1 MGRRRCRGG
10 RQAIHRFQRHGK
22 APSHALT
29 SLLHI
34 FQNVTVKTDKL
45 DALSLEELYAL
56 ADKTGLDLPPGL
68 EKPFVVEEILDAL
81 EEDSE
86 DRRAAQGEAV
96 HIDEKKYSGLRMG
109 DFYENPELGEPMA
122 TRYNE
127 TMIRAIVRDPSW
139 AFAYWDV
146 ADSELDALRGEESSA
161 SLFLRVAEMGSS
173 GEQNDAHREYF
184 DIPVADNDLQ
194 WYINLPRSGVR
205 FHIDLC
211 ARRGGQNGKFRVL
224 ARSNEVE
231 SPRQS
236 LTPSGQVLDPSSY
249 ELLAL
254 SGIEDLSVDGP
265 SEANSLRI
273 MPVGLARPSDRAD

>member
-1 MGRRRCRGG
+1 
-10 RQAIHRFQRHGK
+10 
-22 APSHALT
+22 
-29 SLLHI
+29 
-34 FQNVTVKTDKL
+34 VKTDKL
-45 DALSLEELYAL
+45 DALSLEELYVV

-68 EKPFVVEEILDAL
+68 ERPFVVEEILDAL

-109 DFYENPELGEPMA
+109 DFDVDSGLGEAIA
-122 TRYNE
+122 TRYND

-146 ADSELDALRGEESSA
+146 SDSEIESLRGDENSA
-161 SLFLRVAEMGSS
+161 GLFLRVAEIEQC
-173 GEQNDAHREYF
+173 GEQGEAHREYF
-184 DIPVADNDLQ
+184 DIPVADDDLQ

-205 FHIDLC
+205 FRIDLC
-211 ARRGGQNGKFRVL
+211 ARRGGHNGKFRVL

-231 SPRQS
+231 SPRLS
-236 LTPSGQVLDPSSY
+236 LAASGQALDPSSF

-254 SGIEDLSVDGP
+254 SGIDDLPIDVP
-265 SEANSLRI
+265 PERNSRRI
-273 MPVGLARPSDRAD
+273 MPAARARPSDRAD

>member
-1 MGRRRCRGG
+1 M
-10 RQAIHRFQRHGK
+10 
-22 APSHALT
+22 T

-34 FQNVTVKTDKL
+34 FQNVHVRTDRL

-56 ADKTGLDLPPGL
+56 ADKIGLDLPPGL
-68 EKPFVVEEILDAL
+68 ERPFVVEEILEVL

-86 DRRAAQGEAV
+86 DRREAQGEAL
-96 HIDEKKYSGLRMG
+96 HIDEKKYSGLRIG
-109 DFYENPELGEPMA
+109 DFDEGPGRVDSLA

-127 TMIRAIVRDPSW
+127 TMIRAIARDPSW

-146 ADSELDALRGEESSA
+146 ADADIELLRGEDGA
-161 SLFLRVAEMGSS
+161 AGLFLRIAEIGPP
-173 GEQNDAHREYF
+173 GERNDSQREYF
-184 DIPVADNDLQ
+184 DIPIADNDLQ

-205 FHIDLC
+205 FRIDLC
-211 ARRGGQNGKFRVL
+211 ARRSGHGGKFRVL

-236 LTPSGQVLDPSSY
+236 LAASAKALDPSSS

-254 SGIEDLSVDGP
+254 SGAEDIPIDDPAEGNP
-265 SEANSLRI
+265 LRI
-273 MPVGLARPSDRAD
+273 LPTGSASPGNRAD

>member
-1 MGRRRCRGG
+1 
-10 RQAIHRFQRHGK
+10 
-22 APSHALT
+22 LT

-34 FQNVTVKTDKL
+34 FQNVPVKTDKL
-45 DALSLEELYAL
+45 EALSLEELYAL

-68 EKPFVVEEILDAL
+68 ERPFVVEEILEVL

-96 HIDEKKYSGLRMG
+96 HIDEKKYSGLRIG
-109 DFYENPELGEPMA
+109 DFDMGADPGESLA

-127 TMIRAIVRDPSW
+127 TIIRAIVRDPSW

-146 ADSELDALRGEESSA
+146 ADTELEALRGNEASA
-161 SLFLRVAEMGSS
+161 GLFLRVTEMAAA
-173 GEQNDAHREYF
+173 GEQGESQREYF

-205 FHIDLC
+205 FRIDLC
-211 ARRGGQNGKFRVL
+211 ARRGGPSGKFRVL

-231 SPRQS
+231 SPRQGLAQS
-236 LTPSGQVLDPSSY
+236 GTPLDTASF

-254 SGIEDLSVDGP
+254 SGVDELPIHDP
-265 SEANSLRI
+265 SEGNPLRI
-273 MPVGLARPSDRAD
+273 LPSGMGRSGDRAD